1 VYWFTNTLYKK
12 LKIIIFNRK
21 DITLT
26 VIFFYMEDQSR
37 EYGQRDFSLP
47 HDVVRLPSEGV
58 FYKNKKKSVKVGYL
72 TANDE
77 NTLMGGVN
85 DITTTLL
92 RNKIYEPDL
101 KVEDM
106 LEGDVEAILIFLR
119 NTSFGPEMEITVT
132 DTITRKP
139 FQTSVDLSELSII
152 KGQSPNED
160 GTFTV
165 TLPKSQTSAKIK
177 PLTYGELM
185 EIQRMG
191 DSYPQGRVVPKITW
205 RLNKQIVEIGGIVDK
220 AEIAKFVE
228 QMPIADSKYIKQ
240 FMDDNE
246 PKLDMRKTVMTPSGE
261 KLTVNV
267 GFGADFFRPFF

>member
-1 VYWFTNTLYKK
+1 MYWFTNTLYKK